1 MPYIDHI
8 SLRNFRSF
16 ADAGCRLSPLTLVV
30 GRNNVGKSNF
40 LKAFQAH
47 AENCTDWM
55 DSQLGADSHYQT
67 RVKAKQ
73 EDVTLELSW
82 SDGRRVC
89 ASSSIA
95 EHDAKVFKA
104 TFPEIYSLD
113 PAKIGGSEPAE
124 TAPGV
129 LPRVFSDG
137 KGVTSVLRMLMQGNS
152 AMRQRFQTIERQWR
166 QCVPEIKTL
175 HLPPTGPAFLMVEQ
189 QGIPDSLPLSD
200 LSDGARLI
208 LAILT
213 IIHQEYPPPLILLED
228 FDHRIHA
235 RLFSSLV
242 SFMRDLTSSGAI
254 SQIIATT
261 HNPYLVDEF
270 LETPESVVI
279 VEKTEGRSTLVNMDE
294 RLARFLENGES
305 LDLPLGQVL
314 FSGLADAPPP
324 AALPAVKPK
333 AA

>member
-1 MPYIDHI
+1 MAYIDHI

-16 ADAGCRLSPLTLVV
+16 AETSCCLAPLTLVV

-40 LKAFQAH
+40 LKAFQAL

-55 DSQLGADSHYQT
+55 NTNLEGESHYQT
-67 RVKAKQ
+67 RTKA
-73 EDVTLELSW
+73 ESTPVTLELAW
-82 SDGRRVC
+82 SNKHRVRV
-89 ASSSIA
+89 SSSIDEHTA
-95 EHDAKVFKA
+95 EKYKID
-104 TFPEIYSLD
+104 FPEIYSLD
-113 PAKIGGSEPAE
+113 PAKIGGTEPAE

-152 AMRQRFQTIERQWR
+152 AMRQRFQTIEKQWR
-166 QCVPEIKTL
+166 QCVPEIKSL
-175 HLPPTGPAFLMVEQ
+175 HLPPSGPVFLMVEQ

-208 LAILT
+208 LGILT
-213 IIHQEYPPPLILLED
+213 IIHQESPPRLLLLED
-228 FDHRIHA
+228 LDHRIHA
-235 RLFSSLV
+235 RLFSLLV
-242 SFMRDLTSSGAI
+242 NFMRDQTSSGAV

-270 LETPESVVI
+270 LEAPEAVVI
-279 VEKTEGRSTLVNMDE
+279 VEKAEGRSTLVNMNE
-294 RLARFLENGES
+294 RLARFLDSGQS

-324 AALPAVKPK
+324 ATLPAVKPK
-333 AA
+333 AP